1 MIYLD
6 NAATSF
12 YKPKRVIDV
21 IISDLTCPANSGHS
35 GHKLSIDKTIEIE
48 RTRRYLLSVLG
59 ANDGYHLIFT
69 KGCTEALNLAI
80 LGSIN
85 MGDRVIT
92 SKNEHNAVLRPLYHL
107 YKNGVIDLIIIDQDK
122 DGKIPLNS
130 IENAINDGDILVLG
144 GASNVTG
151 ATLDLH
157 EVGKIAKNHNARFI
171 VDGAQCVPYID
182 VNLEGDNIAM
192 LACAGHKGLHSTQ
205 GVGFLIVRDDISL
218 SPLQFG
224 GTGSFSHSLSPDI
237 TMPESFEVGTQFAGG
252 IIALQYGAKWS
263 FDNIVKIRRTIN
275 SHASFI
281 AQNLKEMGCTVYCNQ
296 FDMGIVSF
304 NYKDVD
310 SSILAS
316 KLNEK
321 DIFIRAG
328 LHCAPLV
335 HEHLNT
341 LSQGVAR
348 VSVGCDTTIK
358 DVNILL
364 KSMEGIIK
372 SI

>member
-12 YKPKRVIDV
+12 FKPKCVFDA
-21 IISDLTCPANSGHS
+21 IINDLTFPANSGHS

-48 RTRRYLLSVLG
+48 RTRQYLLSALG
-59 ANDGYHLIFT
+59 ANDDYHLIFT
-69 KGCTEALNLAI
+69 KGCTDALNLAI
-80 LGSIN
+80 LGSIKKGN
-85 MGDRVIT
+85 RVVT

-107 YKNGVIDLIIIDQDK
+107 YENGVIDLVILDQDK
-122 DGKIPLNS
+122 NGKIPLNS
-130 IENAINDGDILVLG
+130 IEKATNNGDILVFG
-144 GASNVTG
+144 GASNVLGT
-151 ATLDLH
+151 TLDLF
-157 EVGKIAKNHNARFI
+157 EVGKIAKRYNARLI
-171 VDGAQCVPYID
+171 VDGAQCVPYVD
-182 VNLEGDNIAM
+182 VRVADCNISM

-224 GTGSFSHSLSPDI
+224 GTGSFSHSLSPNI

-252 IIALQYGAKWS
+252 IIALGYGAKWS
-263 FDNIVKIRRTIN
+263 FDNRVKIRRTLN
-275 SHASFI
+275 NHATFI
-281 AQNLKEMGCTVYCNQ
+281 AQNLKNLGCTIYSKQYGV
-296 FDMGIVSF
+296 GIVSF

-310 SSILAS
+310 SSTIAN

-321 DIFIRAG
+321 DVYIRAG

-348 VSVGCDTTIK
+348 VSVGSDTTIK
-358 DVNILL
+358 DCNIFL
-364 KSMEGIIK
+364 KSMENIIK